1 MLFIGVFIIMVVICT
16 VGVVGCVP
24 MRCIVV
30 VGIGCVVRVIVEG
43 VWRAA

>member
-1 MLFIGVFIIMVVICT
+1 MVVIVIVMVCA
-16 VGVVGCVP
+16 VGCVP